1 MSRYSNEAL
10 SNAIANSTSWRQTA
24 IALGLHGQ
32 SSGNRRTLQR
42 KADNLNFDYSH
53 FTGQSW
59 SKGKTLQSHK
69 TMPLDEWLA
78 LPWMTSSKIK
88 ARLLKENLIINHCYE
103 CGLEN
108 EWCGKPIVLQLDHID
123 GDNTNNTL
131 SNFRLLCPN
140 CHSQTPTFVG
150 KHKRKK
156 QT

>member
-1 MSRYSNEAL
+1 MSRYSDEEL
-10 SNAIANSTSWRQTA
+10 SIAITNNTSWRQTA
-24 IALGLHGQ
+24 ITLGLHGQ

-42 KADNLNFDYSH
+42 KADSLGFDYSH

-69 TMPLDEWLA
+69 TMPLDEWLS

-88 ARLLKENLIINHCYE
+88 SRLLKENLIINQCYE

-108 EWCGKPIVLQLDHID
+108 EWCDKPIVLQLDHID

-156 QT
+156 SA